1 MEEKHETEKKWTKL
15 LNSFSALAK
24 ATTRAQHAI
33 EQTLPETP
41 NRRKTVQ
48 KELFHWSAIQNDS
61 GDEPI
66 ERLKHVLALSDDVK
80 QQVENFYR
88 HDNISCQAP
97 GRKDVVSVKENGS
110 RAKYQTRHLTLS
122 VNKVVAL
129 FQEEYLKVKIDWNK
143 IASLRPADMLL
154 SSKNH
159 RICVFASITKMS

>member
-24 ATTRAQHAI
+24 ATTRAEHAI

-143 IASLRPADMLL
+143 IASLCPADMLL